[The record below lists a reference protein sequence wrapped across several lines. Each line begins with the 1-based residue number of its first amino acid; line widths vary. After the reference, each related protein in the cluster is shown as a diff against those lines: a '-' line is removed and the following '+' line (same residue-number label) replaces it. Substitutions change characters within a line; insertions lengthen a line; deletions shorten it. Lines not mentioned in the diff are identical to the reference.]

1 MRWLMTRLCVLLLLS
16 WLSVACGSSQCCF
29 QDLPYQDTHSGITSG
44 PRDLSCYR
52 VLSAG
57 HYECSWRYEGPK
69 DGVSHF
75 LRCCLHTGRCCFF
88 PAGPAT
94 QLQFSDQDGVSV
106 LSNVTLWVESWVANQ
121 NRTERSPEITLRLY
135 NWVRYDPPLG
145 DIKESRTAGQ
155 LRMEWDAPED
165 MAEVQFRRRTAN
177 SSWEVGD
184 CGPQDGSSGLESCL
198 CPLEVDVA
206 QEIQIRRRRLVAGF
220 PGGPWSSWSDSVCV
234 PPDPVSVPEV
244 TLEKEPLGPDG
255 RRLVALLGQP
265 PQLALPEGCRGP
277 APGAAVTHFVR
288 VHMLSCRCQPRATRT
303 LRLGKPFFLSG
314 SAYDV
319 AVFSKTRFGPGPNRT
334 WHLPAE
340 DHAEPGSLNVTSGA
354 DGTALSWAARPPGT
368 VYCIEWRPRSQN
380 ESQGHCMVTTP
391 QDGDPGGTVTH
402 VWNPTPVAMG
412 REECFHVTIFA
423 SMHPDKP
430 TSWSSVLSS
439 FFFGGNASVAGT
451 PQHVSVRN
459 HSQDSVWVTWTPS
472 PLSHCP
478 GVLRGYVVQC
488 REEAGGRVSAEWQV
502 RPTETQ
508 VTLQGLRAGAAYVVQ
523 VRADT
528 AWLRGTWSRPQH
540 FSIEV
545 QISQLSIVF
554 ASLGSFVSIVLL
566 GTLGYLGLSR
576 AAWHLCPPLPTPCA
590 SSAVEFPGGQG
601 EQAWQWTSP
610 VDIPEEVSPQ
620 ETLMV
625 TSWDQGDGPEA
636 LDGTTELPQV
646 VPEPGVDAALCSEDK
661 DQVPGDNAKVLGLH
675 SRPALSPLLA
685 QLLQGFPEPDDP
697 RWPWR
702 AEEEAGSSPE
712 PPGQED
718 RLLQ

>member
-1 MRWLMTRLCVLLLLS
+1 
-16 WLSVACGSSQCCF
+16 
-29 QDLPYQDTHSGITSG
+29 
-44 PRDLSCYR
+44 
-52 VLSAG
+52 
-57 HYECSWRYEGPK
+57 
-69 DGVSHF
+69 
-75 LRCCLHTGRCCFF
+75 
-88 PAGPAT
+88 
-94 QLQFSDQDGVSV
+94 
-106 LSNVTLWVESWVANQ
+106 
-121 NRTERSPEITLRLY
+121 
-135 NWVRYDPPLG
+135 
-145 DIKESRTAGQ
+145 
-155 LRMEWDAPED
+155 
-165 MAEVQFRRRTAN
+165 
-177 SSWEVGD
+177 GD

-206 QEIQIRRRRLVAGF
+206 QAIRYGGDALVAGF
-220 PGGPWSSWSDSVCV
+220 PEARWEQLELTRCASPLNPGSWEAEAGGWHPAPGQRG
-234 PPDPVSVPEV
+234 PPFPSGFPLLADPVSVPEV

-380 ESQGHCMVTTP
+380 ESQSHCMVTTP
-391 QDGDPGGTVTH
+391 QDGDPWCTGKGQHLMVAQLASVMVSRQAAASRDIESQGTVTTFKKSH
-402 VWNPTPVAMG
+402 PRNDVTSRVFLNIQGSPMEDKGVAVGGDGLGTAQGGDPGGGHWCEGFAACVGVSYELLVRRDTDGLSVLFSCSSFQCPRLESHACGDG

-488 REEAGGRVSAEWQV
+488 REEAGGRVSEWQV

-601 EQAWQWTSP
+601 EQAQGFRVAWRQGSGPSLIGPRGPWHVHSPGRVSLSPAESTLCHQCTSP
-610 VDIPEEVSPQ
+610 DTPVCRHPLKE
-620 ETLMV
+620 
-625 TSWDQGDGPEA
+625 
-636 LDGTTELPQV
+636 
-646 VPEPGVDAALCSEDK
+646 
-661 DQVPGDNAKVLGLH
+661 GL
-675 SRPALSPLLA
+675 S
-685 QLLQGFPEPDDP
+685 G
-697 RWPWR
+697 
-702 AEEEAGSSPE
+702 
-712 PPGQED
+712 
-718 RLLQ
+718 